1 MKRKTKKNKMWGGRF
16 KSDQDKLMQNIN
28 SSISFDSRLYD
39 EDIKASIAHARM
51 LAKKNIITTKDSQ
64 KIISGLKRIKIEFS
78 NDTFKLQTNLEDIHM
93 NIEANLEK
101 KIGSVA
107 KKLHTGR
114 SRNDQVATD
123 MRLYMKKN
131 CLVIIKQ
138 IHSLQLQLAKKA
150 LKYFDFVYRQ

>member
-64 KIISGLKRIKIEFS
+64 KIISGLKCNFFEFS
-78 NDTFKLQTNLEDIHM
+78 GLFQCFSFEIGFFSCLNFKPEMLKPFKGEGRRV
-93 NIEANLEK
+93 
-101 KIGSVA
+101 KI
-107 KKLHTGR
+107 
-114 SRNDQVATD
+114 
-123 MRLYMKKN
+123 
-131 CLVIIKQ
+131 IIK
-138 IHSLQLQLAKKA
+138 K
-150 LKYFDFVYRQ
+150 